1 MASVIETKKSSESPM
16 LVSVSADV
24 LDELN
29 KKAEE
34 ADFYHGK
41 ALGMEY
47 VIDAL
52 ADALKD
58 WRREP

>member
-1 MASVIETKKSSESPM
+1 MASVIETKKSLESLK
-16 LVSVSADV
+16 LVPVSADV

-34 ADFYHGK
+34 ADFYRGK
-41 ALGMEY
+41 VLGMEY

-52 ADALKD
+52 VEAFKGK
-58 WRREP
+58 ESE